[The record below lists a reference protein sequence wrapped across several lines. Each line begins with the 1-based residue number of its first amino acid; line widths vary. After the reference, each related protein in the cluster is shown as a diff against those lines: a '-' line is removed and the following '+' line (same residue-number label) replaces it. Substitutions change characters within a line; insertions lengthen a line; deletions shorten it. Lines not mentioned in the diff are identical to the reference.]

1 MRSAVL
7 CGIVTVYVPELDAEI
22 GESKSHRLGNG
33 RDGELGPLFHE
44 TLGFLQADTVDVSR
58 ESTSIRIRIKDC
70 VQMLTPKT
78 EAPHDIL
85 ALESGVGIETLF
97 TNGLIDKT
105 EQVSVLKFDMSLF
118 DLHGTKIKYLL

>member
-1 MRSAVL
+1 MSSAVL
-7 CGIVTVYVPELDAEI
+7 RGIVTVYVPELDAEI
-22 GESKSHRLGNG
+22 REGKSHRLGNG
-33 RDGELGPLFHE
+33 RNGELGPLFHE
-44 TLGFLQADTVDVSR
+44 TLGFLQADTVDIAGEPTPV
-58 ESTSIRIRIKDC
+58 RIRIKDC

-105 EQVSVLKFDMSLF
+105 EQVSV
-118 DLHGTKIKYLL
+118 